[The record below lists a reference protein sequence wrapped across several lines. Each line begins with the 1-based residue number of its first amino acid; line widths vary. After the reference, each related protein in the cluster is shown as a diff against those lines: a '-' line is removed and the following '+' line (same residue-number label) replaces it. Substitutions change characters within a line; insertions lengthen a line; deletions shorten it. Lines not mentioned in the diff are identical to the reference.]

1 MRIGCS
7 VIARRGAIVKKRSL
21 TGPKKAANLSINV
34 GLLKMAR
41 KRKINLSAT
50 LEEALLEKLRAQDSS
65 EWLAENEKSMDEYAD
80 HVRKVGVF
88 SDRLRRF

>member
-1 MRIGCS
+1 MKEHG
-7 VIARRGAIVKKRSL
+7 L

-34 GLLKMAR
+34 RLLKMAR

-50 LEEALLEKLRAQDSS
+50 LEEALVEKLRAQGVS
-65 EWLAENEKSMDEYAD
+65 EWLTENEKSIDEYAD